1 MVYLARQL
9 ITNSW
14 FLSGIVARN
23 LQFPTGDQM
32 NDGLQML
39 NDLLNFKQIETELV
53 PYYQYITFNAV
64 PNQEYYYLPSIS
76 LIEEMTFNLGVVR
89 YPMMQQPRTNY
100 FGSARVDNIST
111 LPFSWNYD
119 RALGGGNLGMY
130 FIPDQAYPIKMKA
143 KIFFTDVNI
152 DTDLSDVTSLFGT
165 TVSFTANQLTRSFN
179 ATMGTGGQLVIN
191 VPPTTPP
198 TSAFNPNLPVSF
210 GEQVQFI
217 GGSIPSTLSTATTY
231 YAVPI
236 NNATFYVATT
246 LANAQSNTFV
256 SYASGSGSV
265 ESFALVLTL
274 ATPQTFAVGDELMF
288 TNVTGALPTGL
299 LPNVVYYANPA
310 SSTTLTVATTFLN
323 ATSGDNI
330 LYTDAGS
337 GTNTVSFIN
346 PNNIPYYTPYTFIN
360 SSNQGYDS
368 GYIEMLRYAL
378 ARYMCS
384 EYGVSFNPE
393 SEKIYQS
400 YVRKLMYISPPDLSM
415 KKLSILYASDQCGY
429 NWGDVNIG
437 HGWRN

>member
-9 ITNSW
+9 VTASW
-14 FLSGIVARN
+14 FLTGIVARN
-23 LQFPTGDQM
+23 LQYPTGDQM

-53 PYYQYITFNAV
+53 PYYQYITFNCV
-64 PNQEYYYLPSIS
+64 PGQEYYYLPSIS

-100 FGSARVDNIST
+100 FGSSRVDNIET

-119 RALGGGNLGMY
+119 RSLGGGNLAMY
-130 FIPDQAYPIKMKA
+130 FVPDQNYPIKMKA
-143 KIFFTDVNI
+143 KLFFTDVTI
-152 DTDLSDVTSLFGT
+152 DTDLTDVTSLFGV
-165 TVSFTANQLTRSFN
+165 TVPFTAKQLTNSFTSSL
-179 ATMGTGGQLVIN
+179 ATSGALVIN
-191 VPPTTPP
+191 STQ
-198 TSAFNPNLPVSF
+198 AVSF

-265 ESFALVLTL
+265 QSFALVLTL
-274 ATPQTFAVGDELMF
+274 STPQTMVVGSELMF

-299 LPNVVYYANPA
+299 LPNTIYYANPA
-310 SSTTLTVATTFLN
+310 NSTSLTVATTFAN
-323 ATSGDNI
+323 ATSGANI

-337 GTNTVSFIN
+337 GTNTITFIN
-346 PNNIPYYTPYTFIN
+346 PNNIPYYTYYTFIN
-360 SSNQGYDS
+360 SSNQGYDTS
-368 GYIEMLRYAL
+368 YIEYLRYAL

-384 EYGVSFNPE
+384 EYGCNFNQQ
-393 SEKIYQS
+393 SEEIYRS
-400 YVRKLMYISPPDLSM
+400 YARKLMYISPPDLSM
-415 KKLSILYASDQCGY
+415 KKLSILNSNDQLGY

-437 HGWRN
+437 MGWRP

>member
-1 MVYLARQL
+1 
-9 ITNSW
+9 
-14 FLSGIVARN
+14 
-23 LQFPTGDQM
+23 M

-53 PYYQYITFNAV
+53 PYYQYITFNCV
-64 PNQEYYYLPSIS
+64 SGQEFYYLPSVS

-143 KIFFTDVNI
+143 KLFFTDVLI

-165 TVSFTANQLTRSFN
+165 PSGFTANQLTSPFS
-179 ATMGTGGQLVIN
+179 ATNGSAGDLIID
-191 VPPTTPP
+191 VPPLNSYTPGQP
-198 TSAFNPNLPVSF
+198 MSF
-210 GEQVQFI
+210 GEQIQFT
-217 GGSIPSTLSTATTY
+217 GGSIPSTLSTGTTY

-236 NNATFYVATT
+236 NQATFYVATS
-246 LANAQSNTFV
+246 LANAQSNIFVPYAAGTGFVV
-256 SYASGSGSV
+256 SYA
-265 ESFALVLTL
+265 LVLKLTS
-274 ATPQTFAVGDELMF
+274 PQTMFVGSQIIF
-288 TNVTGALPTGL
+288 STSTTGTLPTGITAGTI
-299 LPNVVYYANPA
+299 YYANPS
-310 SSTTLTVATTFLN
+310 SSTTLTIATTLLN
-323 ATSGDNI
+323 AQNGANI
-330 LYTDAGS
+330 LYTSAGTAPNS
-337 GTNTVSFIN
+337 LTFIN
-346 PNNIPYYTPYTFIN
+346 PQNIPNYTYYTFIN
-360 SSNQGYDS
+360 SANQGYDS
-368 GYIEMLRYAL
+368 GYLEMLRYAL

-415 KKLSILYASDQCGY
+415 KKLSILNSNDQLGY

-437 HGWRN
+437 MGWRP